1 MISLITY
8 IIVNV
13 RLLIDYAY
21 PMYTHNMYG
30 QYVVSIIYSYGA
42 SQL

>member
-1 MISLITY
+1 MLTLITY

-13 RLLIDYAY
+13 RLLIDCAY
-21 PMYTHNMYG
+21 HMYTHNMYG
-30 QYVVSIIYSYGA
+30 QYIASIIYSYGA